1 MNAKGVKC
9 FVYYPKTRIPKGKP
23 HHYAWEKDYRLQGGL
38 WGGPAEGLE
47 LKGRA
52 LELGCGNGK
61 GLKSIRAG
69 ELHAIDVSK
78 TACGLAR
85 KECPEAKV
93 VCGDICFLPFPDE
106 FFDFV
111 VARHA
116 FGHLSAEERRKAAA
130 ECLRVLK
137 PGGKLFFKDFAVG
150 DLRYGKGVQVEENT
164 FRRGNNAWYH
174 YFSLGEATELFKD
187 FRGEYLELE
196 ESEKKF
202 GVRKWVKA
210 VYSKRSTGKKTKN

>member
-1 MNAKGVKC
+1 M
-9 FVYYPKTRIPKGKP
+9 YYPGTLIPKSKP
-23 HHYAWEKDYRLQGGL
+23 HHYAWEKEYRRQGGL
-38 WGGPAEGLE
+38 WAGSSERLE
-47 LKGRA
+47 LWGRV

-61 GLKSIRAG
+61 GLKSIFAG
-69 ELHAIDVSK
+69 ELHAIDVSE

-85 KECPEAKV
+85 KECPGAKV
-93 VCGDICFLPFPDE
+93 VCGDFCLLPFPDG

-116 FGHLSAEERRKAAA
+116 FGHLSKKERKQAAA
-130 ECLRVLK
+130 ECLRALK
-137 PGGKLFFKDFAVG
+137 AGGKLFFKDFAVG
-150 DLRYGKGVQVEENT
+150 DMRYGKGEEVEENT

-187 FRGEYLELE
+187 FREEYLELR
-196 ESEKKF
+196 ESTKKF

-210 VYSKRSTGKKTKN
+210 VYFKGNGKKK

>member
-1 MNAKGVKC
+1 MWAG
-9 FVYYPKTRIPKGKP
+9 PS
-23 HHYAWEKDYRLQGGL
+23 ERLDLGG
-38 WGGPAEGLE
+38 
-47 LKGRA
+47 RV

-61 GLKSIRAG
+61 GLKSIGAD
-69 ELHAIDVSK
+69 ELHAIDVSE
-78 TACGLAR
+78 TACRLAR
-85 KECPEAKV
+85 KECPGANV
-93 VCGDICFLPFPDE
+93 VCGDFCSLPFPDG

-116 FGHLSAEERRKAAA
+116 FGHLSKTEREEAAA

-137 PGGKLFFKDFAVG
+137 SGGKLFFKDFAVG
-150 DLRYGKGVQVEENT
+150 DLRYGKGEEVEANT

-187 FRGEYLELE
+187 FREEYLALG
-196 ESEKKF
+196 ESTKKF

-210 VYSKRSTGKKTKN
+210 VYFKGNGKKK